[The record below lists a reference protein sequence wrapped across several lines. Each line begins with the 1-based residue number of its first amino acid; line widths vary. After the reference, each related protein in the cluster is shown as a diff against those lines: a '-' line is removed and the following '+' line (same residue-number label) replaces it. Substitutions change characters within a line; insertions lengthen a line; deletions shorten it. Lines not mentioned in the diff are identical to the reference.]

1 MAEAYVKSVKVE
13 VRRGS
18 LLELE
23 VDAIVNPANSMLT
36 MWGGVAGAIKR
47 IGGEEIEAV
56 KNAPLPVGRA
66 IVTSA
71 GKLKAR
77 HVIHAPTMEEP
88 DPTTT
93 EKVYKAMYAALEL
106 ACNMNFRSMA
116 IPGMGTGVGGLSPD
130 EATKAMFKVLKDW
143 LNRGLTVKHIIFIDL
158 KRKLS
163 MLLRSNLID
172 LQGNR
177 YLTSSFTF

>member
-1 MAEAYVKSVKVE
+1 MAETYVKGVKIE

-36 MWGGVAGAIKR
+36 MRGGVAGAIKR
-47 IGGEEIEAV
+47 IGGEEIEREAV

-66 IVTSA
+66 VVTSA
-71 GKLKAR
+71 GRLKAR

-88 DPTTT
+88 GPTTVK
-93 EKVYKAMYAALEL
+93 KVYKAMYAALEL

-130 EATKAMFKVLKDW
+130 EAVEAMFKALEDW

-158 KRKLS
+158 NEEVVQSFKKQLDRLMRKWTF
-163 MLLRSNLID
+163 D
-172 LQGNR
+172 
-177 YLTSSFTF
+177 SF